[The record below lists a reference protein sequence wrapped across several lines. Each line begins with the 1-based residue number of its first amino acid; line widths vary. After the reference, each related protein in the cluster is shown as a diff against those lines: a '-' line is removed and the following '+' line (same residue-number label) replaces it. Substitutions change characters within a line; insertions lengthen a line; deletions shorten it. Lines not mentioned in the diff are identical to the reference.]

1 MQITMPSTLA
11 TNLPQG
17 EQHKARKSAAAEK
30 LLEQGYLV
38 IENAIDPDTL
48 RRVNAELDP
57 HFKAAP
63 FGTGAFYGPETRRFG
78 RALMRSK
85 ATHELAL
92 HAQVHGLVS
101 EVLLPYCDS
110 LQLNLTQGIEIH
122 PGAPAQGPHRDADMW
137 WLPRGQIESMIN
149 VMWALT
155 DFTATNGATR
165 VWPGSNREH
174 LDQQLL
180 PDEMAIPAV
189 MPAGSACL
197 FLGSTMHSGG
207 ANFSTSSRR
216 GLVIS
221 YCLGWLK
228 PWENQWLAYPP
239 EVARQFSPELAA
251 LVGYRQHRPS
261 LGNFEG
267 QCPSAL
273 LQDGEGAP
281 WTDTLLPDQAALA
294 DMYREMQLAERQA
307 A

>member
-1 MQITMPSTLA
+1 MQAPMPSM
-11 TNLPQG
+11 LPQG
-17 EQHKARKSAAAEK
+17 ETREAGKSAFAQK
-30 LLEQGYLV
+30 LLDQGYLV
-38 IENAIDPDTL
+38 IENAIPEELLD
-48 RRVNAELDP
+48 RVNGELDP
-57 HFKAAP
+57 HFQAAP
-63 FGTGAFYGPETRRFG
+63 FGAGAFYGPETKRFG
-78 RALMRSK
+78 RALMHSK
-85 ATHELAL
+85 AVHELAL
-92 HAQVHGLVS
+92 DRQVYGLVS
-101 EVLLPYCDS
+101 EVLGPYCDS

-155 DFTATNGATR
+155 DFTERNGATR
-165 VWPGSNREH
+165 VWPGTNREH
-174 LDQQLL
+174 LDQMLL
-180 PDEMAIPAV
+180 PDEMAVPAV
-189 MPAGSACL
+189 MPKGSVCL

-207 ANFSTSSRR
+207 ANFSTSARR

-239 EVARQFSPELAA
+239 EVARHFSPELAA

-273 LQDGEGAP
+273 LGDGEGSP
-281 WTDTLLPDQAALA
+281 WTDTLLPGQAELA
-294 DMYREMQLAERQA
+294 DQYRELQLAMRQA